1 MGFLKSLISLFTDD
15 TTKVAEATTLRKTQA
30 ADTKKTTEILIRP
43 NPIANHQSHAYVTQY
58 EDDSITDGF
67 TFCATMQL
75 RTPLAVLEHHNEI
88 FTGKQGM
95 PPIYGTS
102 ADGIWIPRVKTW
114 RELGIDLGEMDTST
128 MASAIGQ
135 IPEDG
140 GDYLPFLKDVRRAIE
155 KDESIKNRIDA
166 LRLVMREKK
175 YAKFVKRH
183 QGQNQIINDIFP
195 LVLYAMPGVSSNIA
209 LALRE
214 SKITTVRQLR
224 KKSDQD
230 LLAIKGVGPS
240 ALKKIREFSENYC
253 GDDTLDRIDCC
264 NDGRLTGKV

>member
-1 MGFLKSLISLFTDD
+1 MGFLKSLISLFTND
-15 TTKVAEATTLRKTQA
+15 TIKVAEATPLKKTQV
-30 ADTKKTTEILIRP
+30 ADITKATEILIRP

-88 FTGKQGM
+88 FTGKQGK
-95 PPIYGTS
+95 PPIYGTY

-114 RELGIDLGEMDTST
+114 RELGIDLGEMDSST

-155 KDESIKNRIDA
+155 ADESIKNRIEA
-166 LRLVMREKK
+166 LRLLMKEKK
-175 YAKFVKRH
+175 YARFVKRH

-195 LVLYAMPGVSSNIA
+195 FILETIPGVNCNIA
-209 LALRE
+209 SALRE
-214 SKITTVRQLR
+214 SKITTVHQLR
-224 KKSDQD
+224 KKTDKE
-230 LLAIKGVGPS
+230 LLSIKGVGPA
-240 ALKKIREFSENYC
+240 ALKKIREFAENYC
-253 GDDTLDRIDCC
+253 GDDKLDRIDGVQRWKI
-264 NDGRLTGKV
+264 DG